1 MKQENDAHTGSPL
14 RLLGVML
21 LVAAAVFLAYDFFRQ
36 HDGGTL
42 RWSPLFWVALDR
54 AFSLA
59 TAFAV
64 IAGAMGLGLRL
75 LALLRPGVGDA
86 AERLVFA
93 VGLGLGVF
101 SLLTL
106 LLGLAGFFP
115 AWLMWAIVIGSAMSG
130 GALLAGLFRD
140 LRKTIGD
147 AARRPGLALLLWLII
162 LLFLVMNLAGA
173 FVPPHMYD
181 VLEYHLAAP
190 AAFHRADRI
199 EFLAGNVYSNFPENA
214 EMLYLLGMRLSG
226 MRDGGAEVGKI
237 LNVLLGLWTALAI
250 RACGRR
256 LFSGRAGDAGALF
269 FYVWPYV
276 AALAG
281 VAYVEMPLAFYTIL
295 ALLAASIWWQAES
308 EGRTAWR
315 PLLVAGLF
323 AGLAAGV
330 KYTALLFV
338 VMPVA
343 LGFFVVLALRKQARK
358 GVAAA
363 VLVGLAAVL
372 VLSPWLIKSA
382 VYTGNPTYPLLYRVF
397 GGKHWSPEQEACWAP
412 AHAAPAGEDQPGLP
426 ARVRDLLTRGRN
438 SDLLLVLFIPFIFLL
453 PRRKLR
459 PAVVLL
465 SFLVVNLVLWY
476 FLTHRADRF
485 LTHVVPVLALLSGVG
500 AMRAAERRPRTVWAI
515 VLVLVFFSPARF
527 TNYAE
532 FAHSLGPAL
541 RLVSPPEFL
550 RDPRM
555 AGSFASVYPMM
566 EFLNDAANVPEQSK
580 VLFLGE
586 ARPYYCD
593 RDVVMATV
601 FDRHPLEEAFAG
613 GRTPENVRQYLQ
625 QRGITHVLV
634 NAGEL
639 IRLQESYRFNY
650 DGKERLGMLDG
661 FDWPRFAAF
670 AAGHMRLVKSVA
682 PHDLSRFDWS
692 QWDVFRERSAAR
704 QRRTGGGYPGFIA
717 LYELVP

>member
-1 MKQENDAHTGSPL
+1 MNLLPSILAIDLPELMDTGGADEVRALTP
-14 RLLGVML
+14 V
-21 LVAAAVFLAYDFFRQ
+21 V
-36 HDGGTL
+36 TL
-42 RWSPLFWVALDR
+42 
-54 AFSLA
+54 SLA
-59 TAFAV
+59 IAFV
-64 IAGAMGLGLRL
+64 VTAGALGLGLRL
-75 LALLRPGVGDA
+75 PALLRANAGDVV
-86 AERLVFA
+86 ERSILA

-115 AWLMWAIVIGSAMSG
+115 AWLMWTIVLGSAVSG
-130 GALLAGLFRD
+130 ARLLAGLFRD

-147 AARRPGLALLLWLII
+147 AARRPGLASLVWLII
-162 LLFLVMNLAGA
+162 LLFVVMNLAGA

-190 AAFHRADRI
+190 AAFHRAGRI
-199 EFLAGNVYSNFPENA
+199 GFLEGNVYSNLPENA

-226 MRDGGAEVGKI
+226 LRDGGAEVGKI
-237 LNVLLGLWTALAI
+237 LNMLFGLWTALAI

-256 LFSGRAGDAGALF
+256 LFSERAGDAGALF

-281 VAYVEMPLAFYTIL
+281 VAYVEMPLAFYTVL
-295 ALLAASIWWQAES
+295 TLLAASMWWQAEC
-308 EGRTAWR
+308 EGRTGRR
-315 PLLVAGLF
+315 PLVLAGVF
-323 AGLAAGV
+323 AGVAAGV
-330 KYTALLFV
+330 KYTALLLV
-338 VMPVA
+338 VTPVA
-343 LGFFVVLALRKQARK
+343 LGLLVIVALRKQAKK
-358 GVAAA
+358 GVVAA
-363 VLVGLAAVL
+363 VIVGLVAVL

-397 GGKHWSPEQEACWAP
+397 GGRHWSPEQEARWAP
-412 AHAAPAGEDQPGLP
+412 AHAAPAGEGQPGLP
-426 ARVRDLLTRGRN
+426 ARVRDFLTRGRN

-453 PRRKLR
+453 PRQKFRS
-459 PAVVLL
+459 AVVLL
-465 SFLVVNLVLWY
+465 SFVVVNLVLWY

-485 LTHVVPVLALLSGVG
+485 LTQVVPVLALLSGVG

-532 FAHSLGPAL
+532 FARSLGPAL

-550 RDPRM
+550 RDPRR
-555 AGSFASVYPMM
+555 AGSFASVYPIM
-566 EFLNDAANVPEQSK
+566 EFVNDAANVPEQSK

-601 FDRHPLEEAFAG
+601 FDRHPLEDAFAD
-613 GRTPENVRQYLQ
+613 GRTPEDVWQYLQ
-625 QRGITHVLV
+625 RRGITHVLV

-639 IRLQESYRFNY
+639 IRLQESYRFSCE
-650 DGKERLGMLDG
+650 GKERLGMLGG

-670 AAGHMRLVKSVA
+670 AAGHMRLVKSVS

-692 QWDVFRERSAAR
+692 QWDAFRERSAAR
-704 QRRTGGGYPGFIA
+704 QRHTGGGYPGFVA